1 MVHRQ
6 PSRRLRIAAAPRAI
20 RSTQPAHWLLAVV
33 FALGVS
39 AAGGTLMAQDLNALI
54 NDQPS
59 AQAPSQT
66 QPSAGQSQSSQGQS
80 SQPASQRPPAP
91 SAGSDTASSA
101 PSSTGAPQSEQE
113 SFTPANRCPRC
124 ALYSA
129 VQMAEQ
135 GNSCQD
141 VIFQGAASYSV
152 TGDFEHSDMLEVDGK
167 TSCRISFFNDSPDR
181 SIVIKLDRALR
192 DMILAPSPDLYSG
205 YLLAPRS
212 SIDLI
217 LRPGEVR
224 RSVEANNIVTWQD
237 ATQVGDADD
246 SLFKIRISAN

>member
-1 MVHRQ
+1 LTFV
-6 PSRRLRIAAAPRAI
+6 
-20 RSTQPAHWLLAVV
+20 WLLA
-33 FALGVS
+33 ASPL
-39 AAGGTLMAQDLNALI
+39 AAQDLNALI
-54 NDQPS
+54 NDQPP
-59 AQAPSQT
+59 QNQPNQGQPTQT
-66 QPSAGQSQSSQGQS
+66 QPNQGQPQTQHQDQAVPP
-80 SQPASQRPPAP
+80 SQPATA
-91 SAGSDTASSA
+91 ASDETASQDVA
-101 PSSTGAPQSEQE
+101 E

-141 VIFQGAASYSV
+141 VIFQGAASYSI
-152 TGDFEHSDMLEVDGK
+152 TGDFENSDMLDVQAAK
-167 TSCRISFFNDSPDR
+167 ACRISFFNDSPDR

-192 DMILAPSPDLYSG
+192 DLILAPSPDLYSG

-217 LRPGEVR
+217 LRPGQIHR
-224 RSVEANNIVTWQD
+224 TVEANNIVTWQD
-237 ATQVGDADD
+237 ATQVGDAQD

>member
-1 MVHRQ
+1 MDDSHRPQ
-6 PSRRLRIAAAPRAI
+6 RTSFAALRTRPSD
-20 RSTQPAHWLLAVV
+20 PAWGLWPLLAG
-33 FALGVS
+33 FAL
-39 AAGGTLMAQDLNALI
+39 AWLALAQPLAAQDLNALI

-59 AQAPSQT
+59 QSQQQEPRAQANPSPIAINGSQAATNGVSPAVPSTPDQGDGISEQT
-66 QPSAGQSQSSQGQS
+66 GDA
-80 SQPASQRPPAP
+80 
-91 SAGSDTASSA
+91 
-101 PSSTGAPQSEQE
+101 QE

-124 ALYSA
+124 ALFSA
-129 VQMAEQ
+129 VQMADS
-135 GNSCQD
+135 GSSCQD

-152 TGDFEHSDMLEVDGK
+152 TGDFESSDMLEVDARN
-167 TSCRISFFNDSPDR
+167 SCRISFFNDSPDR

-192 DMILAPSPDLYSG
+192 DLILAPSPDLYSG

-217 LRPGEVR
+217 LRPGQIH
-224 RSVEANNIVTWQD
+224 RSVEARNIVTWQD